1 MALTNQD
8 LLAISGL
15 LEDKLKS
22 ELQPMRAELESLGAD
37 VSELK
42 CDMSQ
47 VLSETARIQPIKED
61 IQLLKEETA
70 GFKTDVGIFKI
81 DMVTFKFD
89 LSDAKEEVRY
99 LKRKVENVVVPQML
113 LLGDDRPAEEE
124 RYAKEEERLD
134 ALEADV
140 AFLKQRVAEQE
151 EKIQKLA

>member
-47 VLSETARIQPIKED
+47 VLSELSWIADNYRNR
-61 IQLLKEETA
+61 
-70 GFKTDVGIFKI
+70 FI
-81 DMVTFKFD
+81 DKKMK
-89 LSDAKEEVRY
+89 S
-99 LKRKVENVVVPQML
+99 
-113 LLGDDRPAEEE
+113 
-124 RYAKEEERLD
+124 
-134 ALEADV
+134 LEILCE
-140 AFLKQRVAEQE
+140 FPC
-151 EKIQKLA
+151 

>member
-81 DMVTFKFD
+81 D

-134 ALEADV
+134 ALEAEV